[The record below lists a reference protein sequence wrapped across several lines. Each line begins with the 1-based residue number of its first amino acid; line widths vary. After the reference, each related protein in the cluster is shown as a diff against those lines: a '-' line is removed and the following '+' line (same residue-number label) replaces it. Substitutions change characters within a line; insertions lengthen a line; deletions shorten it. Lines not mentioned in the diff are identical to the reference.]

1 MAHARRRRAARF
13 SVGTDYST
21 SSPFYI
27 CDDNV
32 ASSVRPAALLAPN
45 PIQTNAIMSWVA
57 TPRAV
62 ARVRAAICQA
72 APIKKTYGIN
82 TDSGWVAYARR
93 RQFARVMA
101 LRSALRAE
109 GGAARRML
117 LFYSSFAVS
126 AAR

>member
-1 MAHARRRRAARF
+1 MII
-13 SVGTDYST
+13 GTDYST

-27 CDDNV
+27 CDDDV
-32 ASSVRPAALLAPN
+32 ASSMRPAALLAPN

-72 APIKKTYGIN
+72 APTKKTYG
-82 TDSGWVAYARR
+82 TDSVWVAHARR
-93 RQFARVMA
+93 WQFARIMV
-101 LRSALRAE
+101 LRSV
-109 GGAARRML
+109 
-117 LFYSSFAVS
+117 VS